1 MKVVKVKDFI
11 DLLDAD
17 RESEEYV
24 EILDNNGK
32 VALKAMVCNE
42 VWDSLAERTVNS
54 IRALD
59 STIQIWLDDE
69 ENKTK

>member
-1 MKVVKVKDFI
+1 MKVIKVKDFI
-11 DLLDAD
+11 DLIDND

-24 EILDNNGK
+24 EILDGNGK
-32 VALKAMVCNE
+32 VAVRAMVCSE

-54 IRALD
+54 IQAAN

-69 ENKTK
+69 EDKTE

>member
-1 MKVVKVKDFI
+1 MKVIKVKDFI
-11 DLLDAD
+11 DLLDVN

-24 EILDNNGK
+24 EILDHNGK
-32 VALKAMVCNE
+32 VALRAMVCNE

-54 IRALD
+54 IQAEE

-69 ENKTK
+69 EDKTE